1 VILFLLPCYIVPLSY
16 GAVIAAGWFRRFEL
30 LAFAVIAILL
40 LAYPVREASVNFVK
54 GRDWVENR
62 PAMEFFRDHYEPGD
76 FILMNT
82 SAQPPFW
89 YYAGSLGLATSF
101 KTEPV
106 GLLEG
111 RLVKGMKVAK
121 FARDIVGSGEH
132 RFIAYR
138 YEYNLFD
145 DMGNFRRIAVVDP
158 KDVHVVWEGGR
169 IDGLPAG
176 RVWLVISKPPEDD
189 ELEIG
194 AIARGALDRSARRL
208 LTCERKNAFV
218 YLYDMPGK

>member
-1 VILFLLPCYIVPLSY
+1 MLPCYIVPLTY
-16 GAVIAAGWFRRFEL
+16 GAVFVASRFRRFEL
-30 LAFAVIAILL
+30 FAWAVIAVML
-40 LAYPVREASVNFVK
+40 LAYPAQVGAVNFVQ

-76 FILMNT
+76 FIVMNT

-89 YYAGSLGLATSF
+89 YYAGSLGVAASF
-101 KTEPV
+101 KTEPL
-106 GLLEG
+106 GILDG
-111 RLVKGMKVAK
+111 QLVKGMKVAK
-121 FARDIVGSGEH
+121 FARDIVSNGEN

-138 YEYNLFD
+138 FEYNMFD
-145 DMGNFRRIAVVDP
+145 DKGNFRRMVVVDP
-158 KDVHVVWEGGR
+158 KDVHVVWEGGK

-176 RVWLVISKPPEDD
+176 RLWLVISKPPEND

-194 AIARGALDRSARRL
+194 VIARDDLDRTAKRL
-208 LTCERKNAFV
+208 MTYERKNAFV